1 MTEYIKTYWPVF
13 ITLIGWLY
21 TLILDHVEVNKLK
34 KDVNILFED
43 KKDMDDKLEE
53 ISMKLTEVSLK
64 LSLLLDGKI
73 ILTNKGENNE

>member
-1 MTEYIKTYWPVF
+1 MEYIKIYWPIFV
-13 ITLIGWLY
+13 TLIGWLY
-21 TLILDHVEVNKLK
+21 TLILDHVEIKKIK

-43 KKDMDDKLEE
+43 KKNMDDKLKE

-73 ILTNKGENNE
+73 ILSKGENNE

>member
-1 MTEYIKTYWPVF
+1 MTEYIKIYWPIF
-13 ITLIGWLY
+13 ITIIGWTY
-21 TLILDHVEVNKLK
+21 TLILDHVEIKKIK

-43 KKDMDDKLEE
+43 KKNTDDKLKE

-73 ILTNKGENNE
+73 ILNKGETNE